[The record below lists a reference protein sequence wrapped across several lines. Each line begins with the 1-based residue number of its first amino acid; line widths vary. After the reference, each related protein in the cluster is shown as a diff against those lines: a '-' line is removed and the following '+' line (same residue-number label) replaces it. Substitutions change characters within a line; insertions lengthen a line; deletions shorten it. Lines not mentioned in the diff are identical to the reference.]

1 MFQRNATTSNSEVD
15 GTTVNSAHEDAVLV
29 DNDQGVDEVV
39 NTDNNEKVCKIMI
52 FTQLNIFI

>member
-29 DNDQGVDEVV
+29 DIDQGVDEVV
-39 NTDNNEKVCKIMI
+39 NTDNNEKVCKIM
-52 FTQLNIFI
+52 FLLY